1 MARTRDISRKMKNG
15 FFLSVISGFILFI
28 GWLAYNTTYQDLSK
42 QYSVHLSDKSQLFK
56 SYLKGE
62 LDKVQLVADMLSR
75 HPVLQNT
82 LQTSLQPTSLEQT
95 NLFLQ
100 STNDRLKTAD
110 IFIMDRSGLTV
121 AASNFNKDTNFI
133 GKNYAFRPYFTQALS
148 KQKGQFLAIGV
159 TSKKLGFYVSRAI
172 MLNGQTLGIV
182 VVKIDLDQLHHLTQD
197 LKGDFALMD
206 NKNILFF
213 SSNDNYTLKSIGTIS
228 AKDRLEITRTRQYP
242 ITRIVPIDIKSSAG
256 NILDAKTVN
265 IFGHRYLSQNTYIQ
279 ETDWSILMFSPLMKI
294 ERTSLTNSILVSA
307 VGFIIFIA
315 FYTMYKRRID
325 NERLQTIVENLPSGV
340 TLFDEDLKLLICNDK
355 LKELLEFPDTL
366 FQDRHTKLEDLLRYN
381 AERGEYGEGDPIELT
396 KQAMHRTQLRKD
408 HVFERTR
415 PNGTVLEVRGKWL
428 RNAFVTTYTDI
439 TERKKAEEEAKRN
452 ASYLQALLQ
461 NLDQGVTVIDE
472 KLNIV
477 YWNKAF
483 FKLLDLPDSLMKPV
497 MKYDDL
503 IRYNAKRGE
512 YGPGDIEQHVQTRV
526 QASLKFEP
534 HHFERTRPDGRTLEV
549 TGKPLKIN
557 GQSFGFITTYVD
569 ITEHKRMASRL
580 REMANT
586 DVLTELYNRRYFT
599 TLLTREI
606 KRCERTGHA
615 LSVLLLDLDH
625 FKSVNDRFGHNIGD
639 LTLKSFAKT
648 CKGELRDIDIM
659 GRLGGEEFGIYL
671 PETGRDGAFILAER
685 IREAI
690 GKMELHDENDTP
702 FHITVSIG
710 VCVYDSMFDERMED
724 LIKRADKALY
734 RAKSQ
739 GRNRV
744 C

>member
-1 MARTRDISRKMKNG
+1 MARREEISKKVKNG
-15 FFLSVISGFILFI
+15 FILSVITGFILFI
-28 GWLAYNTTYQDLSK
+28 GWLSYNTTYQDLSK
-42 QYSVHLSDKSQLFK
+42 QYSVHLYDKSQLFQN
-56 SYLKGE
+56 YLKGE

-75 HPVLQNT
+75 HPVLQST
-82 LQTSLQPTSLEQT
+82 LQSPLSADLVLPTNQ
-95 NLFLQ
+95 FLQ
-100 STNDRLKTAD
+100 STNNRLKTAD
-110 IFIMDRSGLTV
+110 IFVMDRSGLTI
-121 AASNFNKDTNFI
+121 AASNFEKENSFI
-133 GKNYAFRPYFTQALS
+133 GKNYAFRPYFTQALAS
-148 KQKGQFLAIGV
+148 QKGQFLAIGV

-172 MLNGQTLGIV
+172 VLNERILGIV
-182 VVKIDLDQLHHLTQD
+182 VVKIDLDQLRDLTQD

-213 SSNDNYTLKSIGTIS
+213 SSNDNYTLRSIGPIS
-228 AKDRLEITRTRQYP
+228 AKDRLDITRTRQYP
-242 ITRIVPIDIKSSAG
+242 ITRIQPLDIKSTS
-256 NILDAKTVN
+256 NPILEASTVTL
-265 IFGHRYLSQNTYIQ
+265 FGHNYLFQNTHIKDI
-279 ETDWSILMFSPLMKI
+279 DWSILMFSPLVEV
-294 ERTSLTNSILVSA
+294 ERNAMTNATMVTVVS
-307 VGFIIFIA
+307 FIIFIA
-315 FYTMYKRRID
+315 FYMMYKRRLD

-340 TLFDEDLKLLICNDK
+340 TLFDDNLKLLICNDK
-355 LKELLEFPDTL
+355 LKDLLEFPDSL
-366 FQDRHTKLEDLLRYN
+366 FQDRTTRLEDLLRYN
-381 AERGEYGEGDPIELT
+381 AERGEYGDGDPAELT
-396 KQAMHRTQLRKD
+396 KEAMRRTELRKD

-439 TERKKAEEEAKRN
+439 TERKRAEEEAKRN

-483 FKLLDLPDSLMKPV
+483 FKLLDLPESLMKPV
-497 MKYDDL
+497 MKYEDL

-534 HHFERTRPDGRTLEV
+534 HHFERMRPDGRTLEV
-549 TGKPLKIN
+549 TGKPLKID

-569 ITEHKRMASRL
+569 ITEHKRMANRL

-625 FKSVNDRFGHNIGD
+625 FKAVNDEYGHNVGD
-639 LTLKSFAKT
+639 MTLKNFAKT

-659 GRLGGEEFGIYL
+659 GRLGGEEFCIYL
-671 PETGRDGAFILAER
+671 PETSRDGAFTLAER

-690 GKMELHDENDTP
+690 AQMELHDENNNP
-702 FHITVSIG
+702 FQITVSIG

>member
-1 MARTRDISRKMKNG
+1 MARNKDIAKKIKNG
-15 FFLSVISGFILFI
+15 LGLSVIAAFILFI
-28 GWLAYNTTYQDLSK
+28 GWLSYNTTHQDLSK
-42 QYSVHLSDKSQLFK
+42 QYAIHLSDKSQLFK

-75 HPVLQNT
+75 HPILQNT
-82 LQTSLQPTSLEQT
+82 LKAPPQAETLQQT

-100 STNDRLKTAD
+100 STNERLKTAD
-110 IFIMDRSGLTV
+110 IFMMDRTGLTI
-121 AASNFNKDTNFI
+121 ASSNFDEENNFI
-133 GKNYAFRPYFTQALS
+133 GKNYAFRPYFTQALTT
-148 KQKGQFLAIGV
+148 QKGQFLAIGV
-159 TSKKLGFYVSRAI
+159 TSKKLGFYVSRAV
-172 MLNGQTLGIV
+172 LLGDKTLGIV
-182 VVKIDLDQLHHLTQD
+182 VVKIDLDQLYDLTKD

-213 SSNDNYTLKSIGTIS
+213 SSNEAYTLRSIGTIA
-228 AKDRLEITRTRQYP
+228 AKDRLEIARTRQYP
-242 ITRIVPIDIKSSAG
+242 ITRILPIDIKSATDT
-256 NILDAKTVN
+256 ILEADTVQ
-265 IFGHRYLSQNTYIQ
+265 ISGYSYLFQHTYIQ
-279 ETDWSILMFSPLMKI
+279 ETDWSILMFSPLVKI
-294 ERTSLTNSILVSA
+294 ERAALTNAILVGA

-315 FYTMYKRRID
+315 FYTMYQRRID

-340 TLFDEDLKLLICNDK
+340 TLFDENLKLLICNEK
-355 LKELLEFPDTL
+355 LKKLLEFPDSL
-366 FQDRHTKLEDLLRYN
+366 FQDRNTTMQDLLRYN
-381 AERGEYGEGDPIELT
+381 AERGEYGKGDATELT
-396 KQAMHRTQLRKD
+396 QKAMQRTQVRTD

-452 ASYLQALLQ
+452 ASYLQVLLQ

-472 KLNIV
+472 KLNII

-483 FKLLDLPDSLMKPV
+483 FKLLDLPESLIKPV
-497 MKYDDL
+497 MTYED
-503 IRYNAKRGE
+503 IVRFNAKRGE

-534 HHFERTRPDGRTLEV
+534 HHFERMRPDGRTLEV

-557 GQSFGFITTYVD
+557 GESFGFITTYVD
-569 ITEHKRMASRL
+569 ITEHKRMANRL

-625 FKSVNDRFGHNIGD
+625 FKNVNDKYGHSIGD
-639 LTLKSFAKT
+639 LTLKTFAKT
-648 CKGELRDIDIM
+648 CKAELRDIDMM

-671 PETGRDGAFILAER
+671 PETGRDGAFTLAER

-690 GKMELHDENDTP
+690 AAMTLMDENENP